1 MLMRVARTISLLVGL
16 LGVLGQPGT
25 ADCRTKAAAAAA
37 PPAQHPQSVLDP
49 SYDVL
54 LPDPEPSEAAAGSA
68 SAAAPPDLDITE
80 QVLSAAKQLRTVQ
93 EAPALVSVIP
103 AEDIRARGYRTL
115 GQALETIPGWQNAFF
130 LGNLANLP
138 TVRGTPQAALL
149 LRDGISFFEP
159 TLNLSQANRALPLET
174 VKSIEVVTGP
184 GGVLWGANSFLGI
197 INLLPKEAEDI
208 NGLEGAIGYGD
219 GNGSP
224 QDVRAWAQF
233 GKSWKVRG
241 VRIAV
246 VQHISYENYLSP
258 RAERSLLLYRSSA
271 PSPTGPNLYG
281 PVIESN
287 PARAFILNVDGRFS
301 FGPVTLSYSVP
312 LAEMNTSLSFGS
324 TVTPSPIDPVT
335 KQRTNEPLTNYLN
348 AYDRYVTLQ
357 LRRRFL
363 NDRLG
368 LDIKS
373 YGIQFV
379 REFNT
384 VIAPPTTA
392 LPSGQSFQT
401 SPTSYR
407 VGITVDS
414 DAVLPRNNR
423 LRFGGEAFY
432 EFLPPTEVRFPGAN
446 PQALSISCPVETGS
460 TIRMPVFVP
469 DCPLTFAF
477 ATSRAVAA
485 VYAANEWRP
494 VPRLALD
501 GGIRYQAGFG
511 QRGYQGA
518 VIGGTGQLLGSA
530 SIVWNLYREMYMKAN
545 YANGFRPPVF
555 NNTDSNGAAVQ
566 YGGNQLLRNEQSH
579 SAQVE
584 WNARVLRN
592 VGPIRALQLR
602 ADYSYTL
609 LDGLILV
616 SRGRYQNSRIDSA
629 SGDGLSQRYIHAVE
643 ASARMRIATHDLS
656 LGYSFLNITTNDR
669 GLLRSVSP
677 HNFSAG
683 WVIAL
688 IPGWLDWNGTLLI
701 YSTSDDPN
709 ITPSTTLADGTT
721 VATASDLTFD
731 RLPPY
736 ALLNSGLRA
745 RFLKDR
751 LWTSIHFFNILNQ
764 RYYYPDQFYSPIPT
778 EGSVTPAAGFS
789 FFLQVGGKP
798 F

>member
-1 MLMRVARTISLLVGL
+1 MRSAKTIRVLVGL
-16 LGVLGQPGT
+16 TWLLGMLPAGAAPRRKAPA
-25 ADCRTKAAAAAA
+25 ADPRPAAAR
-37 PPAQHPQSVLDP
+37 PLSVLDP
-49 SYDVL
+49 SFDVL
-54 LPDPEPSEAAAGSA
+54 LPDPEPTDAAA
-68 SAAAPPDLDITE
+68 AATPQPDLDITE

-130 LGNLANLP
+130 LGNLANVP

-149 LRDGISFFEP
+149 LRDGISMFEP
-159 TLNLSQANRALPLET
+159 TLNLAQANRALPLET

-184 GGVLWGANSFLGI
+184 GGVLWGANSYLGI

-224 QDVRAWAQF
+224 QDVRGWVQF

-246 VQHISYENYLSP
+246 VQHVSYENYLAP
-258 RAERSLLLYRSSA
+258 RTERALLLYRSSA

-281 PVIESN
+281 PVVESN
-287 PARAFILNVDGRFS
+287 PDRAYILNVDGRLS
-301 FGPVTLSYSVP
+301 VGPVTLSYSIP
-312 LAEMNTSLSFGS
+312 LARMNTSLSFGS
-324 TVTPSPIDPVT
+324 TVVPSPLDPVT
-335 KQRTNEPLTNYLN
+335 RVRTDQPLTNYLN
-348 AYDRYVTLQ
+348 AYDRYITLQ
-357 LRRRFL
+357 LRRRML
-363 NDRLG
+363 SDRLG
-368 LDIKS
+368 IDVKA
-373 YGIQFV
+373 YGVQFV
-379 REFNT
+379 RELNT
-384 VIAPPTTA
+384 VIAPPSPA
-392 LPSGQSFQT
+392 VPSGQNFVT

-407 VGITVDS
+407 GGLTFDG

-432 EFLPPTEVRFPGAN
+432 EFLPSTEVRFPGAS
-446 PQALSISCPVETGS
+446 PQTLSISCPLAAGS
-460 TIRMPVFVP
+460 TLAMPRFIP
-469 DCPLTFAF
+469 DCPLTFTF

-494 VPRLALD
+494 IPQLALD
-501 GGIRYQAGFG
+501 GGLRYQAGFG

-518 VIGGTGQLLGSA
+518 LIGGTGQLLGSA
-530 SIVWNLYREMYMKAN
+530 SIVWNLYREMYLKAN

-566 YGGNQLLRNEQSH
+566 YGGNRLLRNEQSH
-579 SAQVE
+579 SAQLE

-592 VGPIRALQLR
+592 IGPIRALQLR

-616 SRGRYQNSRIDSA
+616 SRGRYQNSRIDS
-629 SGDGLSQRYIHAVE
+629 STGEQPSQRYIHAVE
-643 ASARMRIATHDLS
+643 ASARMRVGAHDLS
-656 LGYSFLNITTNDR
+656 LGYSFLHITTNDR

-677 HNFSAG
+677 HNLSAG

-688 IPGWLDWNGTLLI
+688 LPGLLDFNGTLLI
-701 YSTSDDPN
+701 YAKSDDPN
-709 ITPSTTLADGTT
+709 ITPSTVLADGTT

-736 ALLNSGLRA
+736 ALLNTGLRA

-751 LWTSIHFFNILNQ
+751 LWTSINFYNVLNQ

-778 EGSVTPAAGFS
+778 EGSPTPAAGFS
-789 FFLQVGGKP
+789 FFLQVGGKA

>member
-1 MLMRVARTISLLVGL
+1 MRSAKTISLFVGLTWLVG
-16 LGVLGQPGT
+16 VLPGG
-25 ADCRTKAAAAAA
+25 AAPRRKVDSRPAAAR
-37 PPAQHPQSVLDP
+37 PLSVLDP
-49 SYDVL
+49 SFDVL
-54 LPDPEPSEAAAGSA
+54 LPDPEPTDTA
-68 SAAAPPDLDITE
+68 AAAPPPDRDITE

-130 LGNLANLP
+130 LGNLANVP

-149 LRDGISFFEP
+149 LRDGISMFEP
-159 TLNLSQANRALPLET
+159 TLNLAQANRSLPLET

-184 GGVLWGANSFLGI
+184 GGVLWGANSYLGI

-224 QDVRAWAQF
+224 QDVRGWVQF

-246 VQHISYENYLSP
+246 VQHLSYENYLAP
-258 RAERSLLLYRSSA
+258 RTERALLLYRSSA
-271 PSPTGPNLYG
+271 PSPAGPNLYG
-281 PVIESN
+281 PVVDAS
-287 PARAFILNVDGRFS
+287 PDRAYILNVDGRFS
-301 FGPVTLSYSVP
+301 VGPVTLSYSIP
-312 LAEMNTSLSFGS
+312 LARMNTSLSFGS
-324 TVTPSPIDPVT
+324 TVAASPLDPVT
-335 KQRTNEPLTNYLN
+335 RVRTAEPLTNYLN
-348 AYDRYVTLQ
+348 AYDRYITLQ
-357 LRRRFL
+357 LRRRML
-363 NDRLG
+363 SDRLG
-368 LDIKS
+368 IDFKA
-373 YGIQFV
+373 YGVQFV
-379 REFNT
+379 RELNA
-384 VIAPPTTA
+384 VIAPPSPA
-392 LPSGQSFQT
+392 VPSGQNFVT

-407 VGITVDS
+407 GGLTLDG

-432 EFLPPTEVRFPGAN
+432 EVLPGAEVRFPGAN
-446 PQALSISCPVETGS
+446 PQTLSISCPLAAGS
-460 TIRMPVFVP
+460 TLAMPRFVP
-469 DCPLTFAF
+469 ECPLTFTF

-494 VPRLALD
+494 IPQLALD
-501 GGIRYQAGFG
+501 GGLRYQAGFG

-518 VIGGTGQLLGSA
+518 LLGGNGQLLGSA

-566 YGGNQLLRNEQSH
+566 YGGNRLLRNEQSH
-579 SAQVE
+579 SAQLE

-592 VGPIRALQLR
+592 IGPIRALQLR

-616 SRGRYQNSRIDSA
+616 SRGRYQNSRIDS
-629 SGDGLSQRYIHAVE
+629 STGEQPSQRYIHAVE
-643 ASARMRIATHDLS
+643 ASARMRVGAHDLS
-656 LGYSFLNITTNDR
+656 LGYSFLHITTNDR

-677 HNFSAG
+677 HNLSAG
-683 WVIAL
+683 WVISL
-688 IPGWLDWNGTLLI
+688 LPGLLDLNGTLLI
-701 YSTSDDPN
+701 YATNDDPN
-709 ITPSTTLADGTT
+709 ITQSTVLGDGTT
-721 VATASDLTFD
+721 VATTSDLTFD

-736 ALLNSGLRA
+736 ALLNAGLRA
-745 RFLKDR
+745 RFLKER
-751 LWTSIHFFNILNQ
+751 LWTSINFYNVLNQ

-778 EGSVTPAAGFS
+778 ESSPTPAAGFS